1 MSNDLDLE
9 VTPFRAISLF
19 VTALDSVISTGLP
32 GADGG
37 LSPCRI
43 RSALPGRHEL
53 Q

>member
-1 MSNDLDLE
+1 MSNDLE

-19 VTALDSVISTGLP
+19 VTALNSVISTGLP

-43 RSALPGRHEL
+43 HSALSDRNEL